1 MPERRI
7 WIIDVGRLC
16 DVLPKDPD
24 EKIGDRLGSNS
35 VDVLSWC
42 ANYCATGHLLCTSI
56 ASRDLHDWKSI
67 VMRGHASQNENYD
80 NSSVSQHKVQSLNSN
95 WVLYKLVYTYFYLRL
110 KHSSSYHFKGVFKCI
125 PIFSLFFLT
134 HIYTAYNS
142 RSNNYTNLFNLASFT
157 LHLTSDGERLQPE
170 THRLL
175 N

>member
-1 MPERRI
+1 MS
-7 WIIDVGRLC
+7 VGYVTCCPKIQMKKLVIGWDQTPSTYWA
-16 DVLPKDPD
+16 DVLTTAPPVTFCALQSHHVTYM
-24 EKIGDRLGSNS
+24 ISNH
-35 VDVLSWC
+35 V
-42 ANYCATGHLLCTSI
+42 GH
-56 ASRDLHDWKSI
+56 